1 MTGEQMVLPGRRAW
15 PGGHGKVGLRL
26 GPLVSGV
33 TLPGTPGAPGVVMP
47 PGVPSVLPPGVPSV
61 LLPGRPGV
69 VLPGTLGV
77 VLPGRPGVVL
87 PGVPGVVLPG
97 MPGVVVVAPGV

>member
-15 PGGHGKVGLRL
+15 PAGHGKVGLRL

-33 TLPGTPGAPGVVMP
+33 TLPGTPGAPGVVMR
-47 PGVPSVLPPGVPSV
+47 PGVPSVLP
-61 LLPGRPGV
+61 PGRPGV

-87 PGVPGVVLPG
+87 PGVPGVMLPG
-97 MPGVVVVAPGV
+97 VPGVVRPRMPGGVVVAPGV